1 MAPNRLLLCRDRLG
15 RSVKQRR
22 VTGLLNCAWV
32 YVGTL
37 TFHLIPP
44 PRVEHEKTTSLRAA
58 HKGWGSERNYQH
70 VADLTTSISVKLPYH
85 RFRPKA
91 LPQITTKN
99 HNETCRIYIC
109 WFLGSFDHFLA
120 QLPLQPCSKWTS

>member
-44 PRVEHEKTTSLRAA
+44 PRVEHEKTTSPSVLHTRVGAQ
-58 HKGWGSERNYQH
+58 KEIISMLQILQH
-70 VADLTTSISVKLPYH
+70 
-85 RFRPKA
+85 
-91 LPQITTKN
+91 
-99 HNETCRIYIC
+99 
-109 WFLGSFDHFLA
+109 
-120 QLPLQPCSKWTS
+120 QLV